1 MVIDIPLPRTTM
13 SEIGEKRKASPE
25 STSAPTTEAKKLK
38 LEEQGNTNSAASS
51 PLAARSAVK
60 DETSAAAANDVK
72 EGNKKGKRERN
83 QGSNNK
89 YKGKKRDMTWGKKA
103 KDDAAGEVK
112 EGETKE
118 GDAED
123 DKEKRLPKRKVAVAV
138 GYCGTGMKGSQ
149 MSVQSFS

>member
-1 MVIDIPLPRTTM
+1 M
-13 SEIGEKRKASPE
+13 SETGEKRKASPE

-60 DETSAAAANDVK
+60 DETSATANEGK
-72 EGNKKGKRERN
+72 EVNKKGKRERN
-83 QGSNNK
+83 QGSNNR
-89 YKGKKRDMTWGKKA
+89 YKGKKRDMTWGKKP
-103 KDDAAGEVK
+103 KDEATGEVK
-112 EGETKE
+112 EGESKE

-149 MSVQSFS
+149 MLVHSFS